1 MQWILQDVPI
11 GRNIQNI
18 RMKKNMTQAEVV
30 GQLQLMGSSMSRSTL
45 ANIES
50 GRRNI
55 KASDLKALQK
65 LFAVD
70 YEEFFEDKRIKSYL
84 IEQNELKISILISGN
99 NYRKLRS
106 VFRLIAEIY
115 KFSLQL
121 QLTVLWLK

>member
-70 YEEFFEDKRIKSYL
+70 YEEFLRTKRIKSYL